1 MKLIPSLS
9 RAAAFLAAIS
19 LAGLSFAQPGPG
31 FVPGDPRDP
40 RVPGGP
46 GVPGAPGGPR
56 GPIPGRPGG
65 FDPGPRVPRAPIPIV
80 PIPPRPPE
88 ATEAD
93 PAAVAAQ
100 VQRKLKRLGYY
111 AGTVDGEMG
120 RGTRAAIRAYQ
131 SENDLEVTG
140 KIDRPLLRSL
150 GLL

>member
-9 RAAAFLAAIS
+9 RAAAFLAAFS

-40 RVPGGP
+40 RDPRA
-46 GVPGAPGGPR
+46 PGAPR

-65 FDPGPRVPRAPIPIV
+65 FDPGPRVPRPPIPVV
-80 PIPPRPPE
+80 PVPPRPPE

-131 SENDLEVTG
+131 SENNMEVTG
-140 KIDRPLLRSL
+140 TIDRPLLRSL